1 MQILPSIISR
11 QYLMTVFGVTA
22 ALLITLYLRHVTW
35 LASGINWNLTGSTDY
50 QLHLMTDYSF
60 YRDLM

>member
-11 QYLMTVFGVTA
+11 QYLMTVTA